1 MEEDGIKIDISKRED
16 ITSVGSVCITDYDSW
31 PSDQNPHGRRAAV
44 RSTRDHRARKVLWDK
59 EDASSLPP
67 LKCISTHTV
76 LKGLVK
82 PKPPGPTHRAA
93 CFSNALVFTA
103 AIEVRTMKNVNS
115 GSLLH
120 YYFPCVTVLSIRQ
133 DLKTN

>member
-1 MEEDGIKIDISKRED
+1 LKGEKKKRLLQKTSGCVKEVKLGEHGRQLKSRAVEKDGIKINISKRED

-44 RSTRDHRARKVLWDK
+44 RSTRDHRPRKVLRDK
-59 EDASSLPP
+59 EDASLLLP
-67 LKCISTHTV
+67 LKCLSTRTG

-93 CFSNALVFTA
+93 CFSDALAV
-103 AIEVRTMKNVNS
+103 I
-115 GSLLH
+115 
-120 YYFPCVTVLSIRQ
+120 
-133 DLKTN
+133 

>member
-1 MEEDGIKIDISKRED
+1 MLQITKGCVKDVKLGAHGRQLKLRAVEKDGIKIDISKRED
-16 ITSVGSVCITDYDSW
+16 ITSVGSVCITDYDSR

-44 RSTRDHRARKVLWDK
+44 RSTRDHRARKVLRDK
-59 EDASSLPP
+59 EDASSFLP

-103 AIEVRTMKNVNS
+103 AIQVRT
-115 GSLLH
+115 
-120 YYFPCVTVLSIRQ
+120 
-133 DLKTN
+133 